1 MDQSVIWIPKCT
13 EGGRSPI
20 SEIFLNFAT
29 FFTPPRKRNLLWMAW
44 RANSDSCFWWF
55 FWGCT
60 NFLLWW
66 WGGGEDGSKI
76 LAFSADPLGRLPYC
90 EMYESTWYFIHNMK
104 IELVRLNIYTDVVS
118 PLLVLPFLWFW
129 GILYNCLEGSFSVPE
144 SCQIYKILFNHFS
157 YSHIPLSEINVQ
169 T

>member
-1 MDQSVIWIPKCT
+1 MYRGREVTYFGNSPKFCHFFYS
-13 EGGRSPI
+13 SPKKK
-20 SEIFLNFAT
+20 SALNGLKSKLWLMFLVIFLGLYQLFIVV
-29 FFTPPRKRNLLWMAW
+29 
-44 RANSDSCFWWF
+44 
-55 FWGCT
+55 
-60 NFLLWW
+60 
-66 WGGGEDGSKI
+66 GGGDGSKI
-76 LAFSADPLGRLPYC
+76 PAFSADSLGRPPYC

-144 SCQIYKILFNHFS
+144 SCQIYKMLFNHFS